1 MALVARLFRLRRAE
15 DNIWSASWG
24 LVFFWL
30 QLRVTE
36 RWMRGR
42 ERERGIDV
50 ARDRDQGGGRE
61 CDRERD
67 TEREELRKREAENW
81 KRKRGRWVV

>member
-1 MALVARLFRLRRAE
+1 M
-15 DNIWSASWG
+15 
-24 LVFFWL
+24 
-30 QLRVTE
+30 
-36 RWMRGR
+36 
-42 ERERGIDV
+42 